1 MQKRQKYLRKT
12 LDFKH
17 LFEYNI
23 DMRKILHSDLN
34 NFYASVECLLDPSL
48 EGFPVVVCG
57 KTEDRHGI
65 VLAKNMIAKR
75 AGIKTG
81 MVLFEAKKLCPDL
94 KCVEARHDM
103 YLKYSRAVR
112 KIYLE
117 YTDQVEPFG
126 IDEAWLDV
134 TTSPKC
140 GGDAYLIAEEIRRRV
155 KEEIGLT
162 VSIGVSF
169 NKVFAKLGSDL
180 KKPDA
185 VSVISKQNFKD
196 VVWKLPAS
204 DLLYVGRA
212 TKEKLNKLNIV
223 TIGDLALYDAKI
235 LKSKLGKWGEV
246 LRAYARGEDMDPV
259 RKYEEHDEI
268 KSVGN
273 SLTYYRDVR
282 TDDDVYALL
291 TLLAESVS
299 YRMKHD
305 GFKLARTVSLSITT
319 NDLRSKIRMA
329 KIEPTSLSRDIADG
343 AFKLFKE
350 NFSWSE
356 GLIRGLGISVSDF
369 TDHAQ
374 MDFSGKEQER
384 EKLTKLESTI
394 EDIRDKFGRNIIN
407 KGIVFTDDH
416 MKELDIRGD
425 IGALSK
431 EKVNAA
437 PLYSA
442 LDLTRIEKSNL

>member
-1 MQKRQKYLRKT
+1 
-12 LDFKH
+12 
-17 LFEYNI
+17 
-23 DMRKILHSDLN
+23 MRKILHSDLN
-34 NFYASVECLLDPSL
+34 NFYASVECLLDSSL
-48 EGFPVVVCG
+48 YGFPVVVCG
-57 KTEDRHGI
+57 RTEDRHGI
-65 VLAKNMIAKR
+65 VLAKNIIAKK

-81 MVLFEAKKLCPDL
+81 MVLFEAKKLCPNL
-94 KCVEARHDM
+94 KCVQARHDV

-140 GGDAYLIAEEIRRRV
+140 NGDPYLIAEEIRKRV

-185 VSVISKQNFKD
+185 VSVISKENFKD
-196 VVWKLPAS
+196 IVWNLPVE

-212 TKEKLNKLNIV
+212 TREKFYKLNIR
-223 TIGDLALYDAKI
+223 TIGDLAKYDKRLLI
-235 LKSKLGKWGEV
+235 SKLGKWGDV
-246 LRAYARGEDMDPV
+246 LKQYALGEDNDPV

-273 SLTYYRDVR
+273 SLTYYKDLR

-291 TLLAESVS
+291 LLLAESVTS
-299 YRMKHD
+299 RMKHD
-305 GFKLARTVSLSITT
+305 GFKLARTISLVITT
-319 NDLRSKIRMA
+319 NDLRSKIRMT
-329 KIEPTSLSRDIADG
+329 KIEPTCISTEIASE
-343 AFKLFKE
+343 AYKLFKKH
-350 NFSWSE
+350 FSWSE

-369 TDHAQ
+369 TDHMQ
-374 MDFSGKEQER
+374 MDFTENYKKR
-384 EKLTKLESTI
+384 EKLVRLEEAI
-394 EDIRDKFGRNIIN
+394 ENVRDRFGRGIIN
-407 KGIVFTDDH
+407 KGIIYTDEH
-416 MKELDIRGD
+416 MKELDIRGE

-431 EKVNAA
+431 EKVNCS
-437 PLYSA
+437 PLYSSY
-442 LDLTRIEKSNL
+442 DLANFSKNKI